1 MYACCIKTIE
11 KNGCT
16 EAIISFT
23 STKDFKQELDL
34 DRSFYMAA
42 ICYRSLILTVFAEI
56 APLH

>member
-34 DRSFYMAA
+34 DRSFYMTV
-42 ICYRSLILTVFAEI
+42 ISYSVLIATI
-56 APLH
+56 S